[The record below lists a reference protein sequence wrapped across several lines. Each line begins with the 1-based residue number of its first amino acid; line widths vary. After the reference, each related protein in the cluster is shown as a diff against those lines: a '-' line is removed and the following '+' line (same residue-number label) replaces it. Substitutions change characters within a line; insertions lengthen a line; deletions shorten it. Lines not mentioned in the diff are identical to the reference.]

1 MRIRRSLGVLCL
13 VATLVCMASGTALAT
28 ETWATDKK
36 TGAKVFWV
44 SNSGSLLTSASWDG
58 PVVEGLAHGNGSF
71 TITVRRDGKDLE
83 GKGQGEM
90 VSGYMQGKI
99 VLQWSHGDSFD
110 GFYRKGLINGK
121 GRYSW
126 SNGNRYDGDWIDGN
140 ISGKGLFTWADG
152 KSYEGEWLEGK
163 RNGQGVLKDP
173 QGKVLYDGQWK
184 EDSPVVAG
192 LKTDTVL
199 GIPWGASE
207 KTVKDLMNKR
217 PGTTYW
223 DKGKQKEARRISYF
237 TTYNDHPAI
246 AQVFLY
252 QNQMY
257 WVQVVLQSKTED
269 EMMKLFETLKQG
281 LSDRYGLTNG
291 EMGTGKEAKARWDLG
306 EDHLVSLRMGKFQ
319 TINAAP
325 VFPSVFIDYWYKKT
339 DDIVEKGTQQG
350 NTTDY

>member
-1 MRIRRSLGVLCL
+1 MGVLSAL
-13 VATLVCMASGTALAT
+13 LFLTAGAALAT

-44 SNSGSLLTSASWDG
+44 STSSLLTSAIWEG
-58 PVVEGLAHGNGSF
+58 PVVNGLAQGAGSF
-71 TITVRRDGKDLE
+71 TITIRRDGKDLE

-90 VSGYMQGKI
+90 VSGYLDGKV

-121 GRYSW
+121 GLYSW
-126 SNGNRYDGDWIDGN
+126 ANGNRYDGEWKDGN
-140 ISGKGLFTWADG
+140 VSGKGMFTWSDG
-152 KSYEGEWLEGK
+152 RIYDGEWLEGK
-163 RNGQGVLKDP
+163 RNGQGVMKDP
-173 QGKVLYDGQWK
+173 QGKVLYEGQWK
-184 EDSPVVAG
+184 EDSPVVVG

-207 KTVKDLMNKR
+207 KTVKDVMNKR
-217 PGTTYW
+217 PKTTYW
-223 DKGKQKEARRISYF
+223 DKGKQKEARRVSYF
-237 TTYNDHPAI
+237 TTYNDRPAI

-252 QNQMY
+252 QDQMY
-257 WVQVVLQSKTED
+257 WVEVVVQSKTEP
-269 EMMKLFETLKQG
+269 EMMQLFEASRQG
-281 LSDRYGLTNG
+281 LSDRYGLPSG
-291 EMGTGKEAKARWDLG
+291 EMGAGKDARIRWDLG
-306 EDHLVSLRMGKFQ
+306 EDHLLCLRMGKFQ

-339 DDIVEKGTQQG
+339 DDIVEKGAPQG